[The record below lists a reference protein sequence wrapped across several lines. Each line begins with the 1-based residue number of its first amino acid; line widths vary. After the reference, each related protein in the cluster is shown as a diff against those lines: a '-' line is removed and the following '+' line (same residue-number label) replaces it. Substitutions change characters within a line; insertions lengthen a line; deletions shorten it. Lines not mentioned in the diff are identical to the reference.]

1 MSNDTA
7 PKRDF
12 TSLYTYT
19 GRKFD
24 VMDPP
29 DRMADALD
37 IRDIAHALSL
47 LCRYGG
53 HSSRFYSVAEHS
65 FLMSYLVPE
74 EDALAAL
81 LHDAT
86 EAYVVDVPRGVKNAL
101 GDAYRVLEAR
111 VWTAIGHRFGLA
123 PSLPD
128 SVKYFDNAILLT
140 EKDALI
146 HPGVPEWLVG
156 GGYEKPYVDIVG
168 FTPAVAEAMFLQR
181 YKQLSEGK

>member
-7 PKRDF
+7 VKKDF
-12 TSLYTYT
+12 TYLYTYT

-24 VMDPP
+24 VAAP
-29 DRMADALD
+29 DVREVD

-53 HSSRFYSVAEHS
+53 HASKFYSVAEHS
-65 FLMSYLVPE
+65 VHMSNLVPSK
-74 EDALAAL
+74 DALAAL

-101 GDAYRVLEAR
+101 GRAYKNLEDG
-111 VWTAIGHRFGLA
+111 VWAVIATKFDLA
-123 PSLPD
+123 PNLPP
-128 SVKYFDNAILLT
+128 SVKYYDNAILLA

-146 HPGVPEWLVG
+146 HPDVPEWLVG
-156 GGYEKPYVDIVG
+156 QGFEKPEITIKG
-168 FTPAVAEAMFLQR
+168 WPPAIAEAAFMRRF
-181 YKQLSEGK
+181 KQLTEGK